1 MKRIR
6 NEKGRKKQQIQKRK
20 QRDPKEYREGHS
32 GKKKSTQIKRIAG
45 LIITGFNEGF
55 RK

>member
-32 GKKKSTQIKRIAG
+32 GKKKKYTDQEDCRTNNNRI
-45 LIITGFNEGF
+45 
-55 RK
+55 